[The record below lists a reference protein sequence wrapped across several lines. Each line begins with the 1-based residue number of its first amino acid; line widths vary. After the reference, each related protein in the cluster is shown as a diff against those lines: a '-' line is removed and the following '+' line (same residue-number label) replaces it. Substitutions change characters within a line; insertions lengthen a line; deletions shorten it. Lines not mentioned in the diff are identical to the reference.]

1 MKKIGL
7 TVLMVIAFMLIYF
20 LQAHFFT
27 NITIAGI
34 KPNLIV
40 IFILFIGLYSNAIY
54 GTVSGIL
61 VGLFLDCIYGKC
73 IGVSAVMLCAIGFLG
88 AYFDKNFSKESRLT
102 IMLMAIGAT
111 AIFEAGYYLL
121 SAIILNF
128 DMQVIEFIKMLL
140 LELLYN
146 TLLTLILY
154 PIIQKLGYIL
164 EENFKKTN
172 ILTRYF

>member
-1 MKKIGL
+1 MKRIGI
-7 TVLMVIAFMLIYF
+7 TILMIIVFLIIYF
-20 LQAHFFT
+20 LQANFFP
-27 NITIAGI
+27 NFTIAGI

-54 GTVSGIL
+54 GTVSGI
-61 VGLFLDCIYGKC
+61 VAGLFLDCIYGKC
-73 IGVSAVMLCAIGFLG
+73 IGVSAVMLCIIGFLG

-121 SAIILNF
+121 SAIILSF
-128 DMQVIEFIKMLL
+128 DMQVIEFVKMLL
-140 LELLYN
+140 IELLYN

-154 PIIQKLGYIL
+154 PTIQKIGYIL